1 MFSQGQNTTF
11 RPAADR
17 AEAVALYAE
26 YAMDFATQAMG
37 HALIAALSAMVLQDK
52 AEAQEGAG
60 QQKGEGK

>member
-1 MFSQGQNTTF
+1 
-11 RPAADR
+11 
-17 AEAVALYAE
+17 
-26 YAMDFATQAMG
+26 MDFATQAMG